1 MCHLFPPRP
10 RVLINQ
16 KEKTSC
22 AIDQIVEPNQM
33 EKPWKSCRFWI
44 ILRNCSLLCYQGI
57 RGDTNPP
64 IFPRL
69 RGGTKLWTG
78 TRHVTSLPSRSDQ
91 ARNLR
96 HVTVTICFPRRQFDC
111 MVPHGSTNV
120 IFIPMHNAPN
130 DGNSS
135 MAVSIR
141 SGFSVPSYSYPYIIS
156 LQYMPLMHIKSKTYF

>member
-64 IFPRL
+64 IFPQL

-96 HVTVTICFPRRQFDC
+96 HVTVTICFSPADSLIVWFH
-111 MVPHGSTNV
+111 MVPLMWSLSQCTML
-120 IFIPMHNAPN
+120 PT
-130 DGNSS
+130 
-135 MAVSIR
+135 MAIALWPYPSGLVPQFPAIHILTSYHYSICHWC
-141 SGFSVPSYSYPYIIS
+141 I
-156 LQYMPLMHIKSKTYF
+156 